1 MTLARTGL
9 ILGSIVVTL
18 TAAVSGW
25 QNRAW
30 PPPVQKVSNDSPT
43 LTPDAE
49 LKTFHVPPG
58 YRVELVA
65 SEPMV
70 VDPIAVDYDL
80 EGRLW
85 VIEMLGFMPDTS
97 GTDSREPLGRI
108 AVLEDEN
115 DDGKMDKRTVF
126 LDKLILP
133 RAIKILDR
141 GVLVAEPP
149 NLWLARD
156 TDGDLKADTKDLV
169 RNDYGRL
176 EGNPEHN
183 ANSLHW
189 GLDNIIY
196 TSEHTYHLQLNAQG
210 GGKFDVIPTLSRG
223 QWGVGSDDGGRI
235 YRNWNEQPLFVDIVP
250 ARYFMRNPNIV
261 RTRGLYDIMMDPKD
275 MTVWP
280 VRPTRGVNRG
290 YRDGVLRPDGT
301 LTTYVSAGTPTI
313 YRGDRL
319 PKDVYGDAFITESA
333 GNLVH
338 RLKIVDDGTGRLS
351 AKNAYPKGSFMSS
364 TDERFRPVNL
374 FAGPDG
380 TLLVID
386 MYRGVI
392 QDGTYWTDYLRNYI
406 KTNNLELPVN
416 LGRIWRVVHES
427 TKRDV
432 KPSLTKETPEG
443 LVKRL
448 SHPNGWYRDTAQR
461 LLVERGATS
470 VAPTLKQLALTNPD
484 YRTRLHALWTLD
496 GLGEIDAATVEK
508 ALADKSVDVRASA
521 VRLSERWLGEP
532 ASPLSAIVVKLGDD
546 PNWMVRRQVAASL
559 GMLPQASRVRPLVS
573 MLEKYGAD
581 PITVD
586 AATSGL
592 AGLENEVLGLLLQGT
607 ATTPASQ
614 AAGATPRPAHPA
626 DDAIATLSATIARGR
641 DAASAEKLFVIAADT
656 NRPMWQ
662 RVAVLRGTEMGLD
675 GGGGGRGGGGGGGGG
690 RGGRGAAGP
699 AGLTLSQEPASLLAL
714 ANGTDELAGAAKSVA
729 SRVTWPGKPMPPAA
743 AVAPL
748 TPEQQKRFTQ
758 GQELYNNL
766 CVACHQPDGQG
777 REKIAPSLVNSR
789 YVIAA
794 DAGVSARIV
803 LSGKEGSVGLMP
815 PLGASL
821 TDEQIAGV
829 LTYIRR
835 EWGHTAS
842 AVAPDDVKEI
852 RGMTASR
859 TRPWTEDEISRLTGR
874 GGGRGRGGQ

>member
-1 MTLARTGL
+1 MNFARTG
-9 ILGSIVVTL
+9 VTL
-18 TAAVSGW
+18 GFVGVALTGVVSGW
-25 QNRAW
+25 QSRAW
-30 PPPVQKVSNDSPT
+30 PPPVQKVSTDSPT
-43 LTPDAE
+43 LTPEAE

-70 VDPIAVDYDL
+70 VDPVAVDYDL

-85 VIEMLGFMPDTS
+85 VLEMLGFMPDTS
-97 GTDSREPLGRI
+97 GTDSREPLGRVV
-108 AVLEDEN
+108 VLEDDN

-126 LDKLILP
+126 IDKLILP
-133 RAIKILDR
+133 RALKILDH
-141 GVLVAEPP
+141 GVLIAEPP

-156 TDGDLKADTKDLV
+156 TNGDLKADTKDLV

-183 ANSLHW
+183 ANSLYW
-189 GLDNIIY
+189 GLDNVIY
-196 TSEHTYHLQLNAQG
+196 TSEHTYHLQLKN
-210 GGKFDVIPTLSRG
+210 GKLDVIPTLSRG

-250 ARYFMRNPNIV
+250 ARYFMRNPNLV
-261 RTRGLYDIMMDPKD
+261 RTRGLYDILMDPKD

-301 LTTYVSAGTPTI
+301 ITTYVSAGTPLI

-319 PKDVYGDAFITESA
+319 PKDVYGDAFVTESA

-338 RLKIVDDGTGRLS
+338 RLKVVDDGTGRLS
-351 AKNAYPKGSFMSS
+351 AKNAYPKGSFMTSS
-364 TDERFRPVNL
+364 DERFRPVNL

-386 MYRGVI
+386 MYRGVV
-392 QDGTYWTDYLRNYI
+392 QDGTYWTDYLRDYI
-406 KTNNLELPVN
+406 KSNNLELPVN

-427 TKRDV
+427 RQLSKRDV
-432 KPSLTKETPEG
+432 KPSLTKETPDG

-461 LLVERGATS
+461 LLVERGEKS
-470 VAPTLKQLALTNPD
+470 VAPALKQLALTSPD
-484 YRTRLHALWTLD
+484 YRARLHALWTLD
-496 GLGEIDAATVEK
+496 GLGELDAATVEK
-508 ALADKSVDVRASA
+508 ALADKSFDVRASA
-521 VRLSERWLGEP
+521 VRLSERWLSEAG
-532 ASPLSAIVVKLGDD
+532 SPLQAAVLKLGDD
-546 PNWMVRRQVAASL
+546 TNWMVRRQMAASL
-559 GMLPQASRVRPLVS
+559 GALPQAARVAPLAT
-573 MLEKYGAD
+573 MLQKYGSD

-586 AATSGL
+586 AAISGL
-592 AGLENEVLGLLLQGT
+592 AGLENDVLEKLLQAT
-607 ATTPASQ
+607 ATAQ
-614 AAGATPRPAHPA
+614 RHAGTNANN
-626 DDAIATLSATIARGR
+626 DALSTLAATITRGR
-641 DAASAEKLFVIAADT
+641 DVASAEKLLAIATDA

-662 RVAVLRGTEMGLD
+662 RLAVLRGTEAGFD
-675 GGGGGRGGGGGGGGG
+675 GGGGRGGGGGGGGG
-690 RGGRGAAGP
+690 GGARGGRGGAGTT
-699 AGLTLSQEPASLLAL
+699 GLTFPQEPTTLLAL
-714 ANGTDELAGAAKSVA
+714 ANGSGELASLAKSLA
-729 SRVTWPGKPMPPAA
+729 SRVNWPGKPAP
-743 AVAPL
+743 VVDVVPL
-748 TPEQQKRFTQ
+748 TPEQQKRYAQ
-758 GQELYNNL
+758 GQEIYTNL

-789 YVIAA
+789 YVVAA
-794 DAGVSARIV
+794 DAGVSTRIV
-803 LSGKEGSVGLMP
+803 LSGKEGPVGLMP

-821 TDEQIAGV
+821 SDEQIAGV

-842 AVAPDDVKEI
+842 AVEPADVKEV
-852 RGMTASR
+852 RGMTAR
-859 TRPWTEDEISRLTGR
+859 RNRPWTEDEISRMTGR

>member
-1 MTLARTGL
+1 MNFARTG
-9 ILGSIVVTL
+9 VTL
-18 TAAVSGW
+18 GLVGVALTGVASGW
-25 QNRAW
+25 QSRAW
-30 PPPVQKVSNDSPT
+30 PPPVQKVSTDSPT
-43 LTPDAE
+43 LTPEAE

-70 VDPIAVDYDL
+70 VDPVAVDYDL

-85 VIEMLGFMPDTS
+85 VLEMLGFMPDTS
-97 GTDSREPLGRI
+97 GTDSREPLGRVV
-108 AVLEDEN
+108 VLEDDN

-126 LDKLILP
+126 IDKLILP
-133 RAIKILDR
+133 RALKILDH
-141 GVLVAEPP
+141 GVLIAEPP

-156 TDGDLKADTKDLV
+156 TNGDLKADTKDLV

-183 ANSLHW
+183 ANSLYW
-189 GLDNIIY
+189 GLDNVIY
-196 TSEHTYHLQLNAQG
+196 TSEHTYHLQLKN
-210 GGKFDVIPTLSRG
+210 GKLDVIPTLSRG

-250 ARYFMRNPNIV
+250 ARYFMRNPNLV
-261 RTRGLYDIMMDPKD
+261 RTRGLYDILMDPKD

-301 LTTYVSAGTPTI
+301 ITTYVSAGTPLI

-319 PKDVYGDAFITESA
+319 PKDVYGDAFVTESA

-338 RLKIVDDGTGRLS
+338 RLKVVDDGTGRLS
-351 AKNAYPKGSFMSS
+351 AKNAYPKGSFMTSS
-364 TDERFRPVNL
+364 DERFRPVNL

-386 MYRGVI
+386 MYRGVV
-392 QDGTYWTDYLRNYI
+392 QDGTYWTDYLRDYI
-406 KTNNLELPVN
+406 KSNNLELPVN

-427 TKRDV
+427 RQLSKRDV
-432 KPSLTKETPEG
+432 KPSLTKETPDG

-461 LLVERGATS
+461 LLVERGEKS
-470 VAPTLKQLALTNPD
+470 VAPALKQLALTSPD
-484 YRTRLHALWTLD
+484 YRARLHALWTLD
-496 GLGEIDAATVEK
+496 GLGELDAATVEK
-508 ALADKSVDVRASA
+508 ALADKSFDVRASA
-521 VRLSERWLGEP
+521 VRLSERWLSEAG
-532 ASPLSAIVVKLGDD
+532 SPLQAAVLKLGDD
-546 PNWMVRRQVAASL
+546 TNWMVRRQMAASL
-559 GMLPQASRVRPLVS
+559 GALPQAARVAPLAT
-573 MLEKYGAD
+573 MLQKYGSD

-586 AATSGL
+586 AAISGL
-592 AGLENEVLGLLLQGT
+592 AGLENDVLEKLLQAT
-607 ATTPASQ
+607 ATAQ
-614 AAGATPRPAHPA
+614 RHAGTNANN
-626 DDAIATLSATIARGR
+626 DALSTLAATITRGR
-641 DAASAEKLFVIAADT
+641 DVASAEKLLAIATDA

-662 RVAVLRGTEMGLD
+662 RLAVLRGTEAGFD
-675 GGGGGRGGGGGGGGG
+675 GGGGRGGGGGGGGG
-690 RGGRGAAGP
+690 GGARGGRGGAGTT
-699 AGLTLSQEPASLLAL
+699 GLTFPQEPTTLLAL
-714 ANGTDELAGAAKSVA
+714 ANGSGELASLAKSLA
-729 SRVTWPGKPMPPAA
+729 SRVNWPGKPAP
-743 AVAPL
+743 VVDVVPL
-748 TPEQQKRFTQ
+748 TPEQQKRYAQ
-758 GQELYNNL
+758 GQEIYTNL

-789 YVIAA
+789 YVVAA
-794 DAGVSARIV
+794 DAGVSTRIV
-803 LSGKEGSVGLMP
+803 LSGKEGPVGLMP

-821 TDEQIAGV
+821 SDEQIAGV

-842 AVAPDDVKEI
+842 AVEPADVKEV
-852 RGMTASR
+852 RGMTAR
-859 TRPWTEDEISRLTGR
+859 RNRPWTEDEISRMTGR